1 MIDRSTVEP
10 IEDFLEFGIE
20 AFTTTRDTGSFGT
33 ATDEPVAEVMGRWEG
48 LHRYVSGTASRFA
61 TARQVH
67 GKRVLSHASCW
78 SGWLRGDAA
87 DGHLTMHRGIG
98 LAVTVADC
106 VPVFIAHPSGAAAL
120 LHAGWRGTAAG
131 ILGFR
136 FCDELGA
143 VSYELIFVTQL
154 GAVVLGRASRI
165 ARGPR
170 LLLILSLAVPV
181 ATMAPA
187 LAWAWGRPLLDMT
200 EMIWY
205 HGLVNAFAHVG
216 LGFAAFVWGRPPS
229 HSQIQNMAL
238 RKSQER

>member
-1 MIDRSTVEP
+1 VIDRSTVEP

-33 ATDEPVAEVMGRWEG
+33 ATDEPVADVMGRWEG
-48 LHRYVSGTASRFA
+48 LHRYVSGTAPRFA

-106 VPVFIAHPSGAAAL
+106 VPVFVAHPSGAAAL

-131 ILGFR
+131 ILGVALRDLAAAGLDLAELRVHLGPSICGSCYEVSPTVYQTLTGHAVEKPTPVDLRRVLADEARAQGVKQISVSHFCTLCHQGR
-136 FCDELGA
+136 FFSHRGGDPGR
-143 VSYELIFVTQL
+143 QL
-154 GAVVLGRASRI
+154 GVLITR
-165 ARGPR
+165 
-170 LLLILSLAVPV
+170 
-181 ATMAPA
+181 T
-187 LAWAWGRPLLDMT
+187 
-200 EMIWY
+200 
-205 HGLVNAFAHVG
+205 
-216 LGFAAFVWGRPPS
+216 
-229 HSQIQNMAL
+229 
-238 RKSQER
+238 